1 MNRRHPGPCILFSLP
16 WALALTL
23 ALFVHAALGAVPDRN
38 PARLFHD
45 LILPEFNLRKST
57 FENGVAEIKKAW
69 AKQHPDVPF
78 PVVLAEPV
86 KHTPPMFISMDL
98 RNVSA
103 LDALT
108 YLADYYGLV
117 VRHALS
123 EVILQPKAM
132 DDNGMWRASLIDVS
146 PRAAAHLGLVAG
158 PGQRADDKVNQELR
172 RKLEGLGLKFE
183 GDFEVRWMPDT
194 KQVYFRNTPA
204 QEARL
209 ETLLMLLNAGYT
221 VEKDPNAGKKRK
233 AGDK

>member
-1 MNRRHPGPCILFSLP
+1 MHRPLPGPSIPFSLP
-16 WALALTL
+16 WVFALALM
-23 ALFVHAALGAVPDRN
+23 LFIHGLPGAAPDRH
-38 PARLFHD
+38 AVRLFHE

-123 EVILQPKAM
+123 EVMLQPKSQE
-132 DDNGMWRASLIDVS
+132 DEGMWRASLIHVP
-146 PRAAAHLGLVAG
+146 PRAATYLGLVAG
-158 PGQRADDKVNQELR
+158 QRADEKVNQELR

-183 GDFEVRWMPDT
+183 GDFEVRWLGGT
-194 KQVYFRNTPA
+194 SEVYFRNTPA

-209 ETLLMLLNAGYT
+209 ETLIMLLNAGYT
-221 VEKDPNAGKKRK
+221 VEKDPNAGRERK
-233 AGDK
+233 SGDK